1 MSILNRSEGF
11 GHVGGTL
18 GFLRPD
24 ASQPLSMAR
33 SEFNSARKG
42 KKLIYLIHGEDDVSV
57 EERVAAMKADASP
70 AELRDVN
77 VTVLEANS
85 LTPEELASAAFTIP
99 FMADRRLVIVRGLLS
114 RFERG
119 RTSRSNP
126 TGNSQRNAVGPW
138 IELAGQLDGLPPTTD
153 LVFMDGLLTGNNAL
167 LTKLKP
173 LSKEKVFAL
182 PRGNEI
188 GSWISQRAAK
198 HGMDIEPRAVAAL
211 ADSVGRQPRILDAE
225 LRKLALYR
233 DGQPVRQQDVERMV
247 AYVREASI
255 FQAVDAVVEGRTGDA
270 IRMARQI
277 TDAGQPASYVITMIA
292 RQVRLLLLAKDMR
305 TRQAPSN
312 EIGQRLRLPSFAVNR
327 TLRQES
333 RLSFERLKHMHHK
346 LVDTDLA
353 MKSMSS
359 MDDQLTLEL
368 LIAELSLG

>member
-1 MSILNRSEGF
+1 MLY
-11 GHVGGTL
+11 
-18 GFLRPD
+18 
-24 ASQPLSMAR
+24 
-33 SEFNSARKG
+33 
-42 KKLIYLIHGEDDVSV
+42 LIYGEDDVSV
-57 EERVAAMKADASP
+57 EEAVAAMKANAGP

-77 VTVLEANS
+77 VTVLESNN
-85 LTPEELASAAFTIP
+85 LTPEELAAAAFTIP
-99 FMADRRLVIVRGLLS
+99 FMADRRLVIVRGLMS
-114 RFERG
+114 RFERRNPARSSG
-119 RTSRSNP
+119 R
-126 TGNSQRNAVGPW
+126 GQRNAIGPW
-138 IELAGQLDGLPPTTD
+138 TELAGQFGELPPTTD
-153 LVFMDGLLTGNNAL
+153 LVFMDGPLSGNNSL

-173 LSKEKVFAL
+173 LGKERVFAL

-188 GSWISQRAAK
+188 GSWIAHRAAK
-198 HGMDIEPRAVAAL
+198 HGVDIEPRAVAAL

-233 DGQPVRQQDVERMV
+233 DGQPIRQEDVEHMV

-270 IRMARQI
+270 LRMARQI

-292 RQVRLLLLAKDMR
+292 RQIRLLLLAKDMR
-305 TRQAPSN
+305 THKAPPN

-333 RLSFERLKHMHHK
+333 RLSFQRLKQIHRA

-353 MKSMSS
+353 MKSTSA
-359 MDDQLTLEL
+359 DEQLTLEM

>member
-1 MSILNRSEGF
+1 
-11 GHVGGTL
+11 
-18 GFLRPD
+18 
-24 ASQPLSMAR
+24 
-33 SEFNSARKG
+33 
-42 KKLIYLIHGEDDVSV
+42 LIYLIHGEDDVSV
-57 EERVAAMKADASP
+57 EEAVAAMKANAGP

-77 VTVLEANS
+77 VTMLEANG
-85 LTPEELASAAFTIP
+85 LTPEELAAAAFTIP

-119 RTSRSNP
+119 RNSRSS
-126 TGNSQRNAVGPW
+126 GGSGQRNAIGPW
-138 IELAGQLDGLPPTTD
+138 TELAGQFDGLPPTTD
-153 LVFMDGLLTGNNAL
+153 LVFMDGLLSGNNSL

-173 LSKEKVFAL
+173 LGKEKVFAL

-188 GSWISQRAAK
+188 GSWISHRAAR

-225 LRKLALYR
+225 LQKLALYR

-277 TDAGQPASYVITMIA
+277 TDAGQPAIYVITMIA

-305 TRQAPSN
+305 SRRVPQN
-312 EIGQRLRLPSFAVNR
+312 EIGQRLRLPSFAVKR
-327 TLRQES
+327 TLRQEN
-333 RLSFERLKHMHHK
+333 RLSFQRLKQIHRK

-353 MKSMSS
+353 MKSTTS
-359 MDDQLTLEL
+359 MDDQLTLEM

>member
-1 MSILNRSEGF
+1 M
-11 GHVGGTL
+11 
-18 GFLRPD
+18 
-24 ASQPLSMAR
+24 
-33 SEFNSARKG
+33 
-42 KKLIYLIHGEDDVSV
+42 IYLIHGEDDVSV
-57 EERVAAMKADASP
+57 EETVAAMKADAGP

-85 LTPEELASAAFTIP
+85 LTPEELAAAAFTIP

-119 RTSRSNP
+119 RYSRSNSN
-126 TGNSQRNAVGPW
+126 GNSQRNAVGPW
-138 IELAGQLDGLPPTTD
+138 IELGGQLEGLPPTTD
-153 LVFMDGLLTGNNAL
+153 LVFTDGLLTGNNTL

-312 EIGQRLRLPSFAVNR
+312 EIGQRLRLPSFAVTR